1 MQMELKHAFSEGKIG
16 TLTLKNRFIMS
27 PMGTHLSDE
36 NEFITQGL
44 IDYHVARA
52 KGGVAL
58 NITEFSSVHPTT
70 REAHLPGAYDDKFI
84 PGMRKLVDAVHEVGG
99 KICLQIWHAGR
110 QTSSR
115 ITGQPTIAPSA
126 IPHVVYREMPLEM
139 TKDQIREIVEAYGDA
154 AVRAKKA
161 GFDAVELHGAH
172 GYLLNQFMS
181 AYSNKRTD
189 EYGGSLENR
198 TRFAVEVVKNIKEK
212 VGSDFPLSYRIT
224 ANEYVPEGL
233 TIEDTVIAAK
243 LLEEAGVDV
252 IHVSNGLFEGLQ
264 HTIAPID
271 VPVGFNVPNAAA
283 IKAAVSIPV
292 IAVGRIND
300 PVLADKLVEEGK
312 CDFIAL
318 GRASLADP
326 EFVVKA
332 EEGRYDDIIKC
343 IACNQG
349 CVGGQCPDKDHV
361 GPACLRNPATAR
373 ERAYQLKRAEVIKK
387 VLVIGGGAAG
397 LEAATTLKRR
407 GHEVI
412 LCEKSNSLGGQ
423 FYLAGKAPT
432 KGEMSEAALQ
442 MGRIAD
448 RSGVDIRLNTEVT
461 KEIIEQINPDEIV
474 VATGSKP
481 FIPSIPGHDKENVL
495 IAHDVLRG
503 TVQTE
508 GTVAIIGGGL
518 VGVETAE
525 LLTSQGKKVIIV
537 EMLDEVAKELV
548 YLRKIFA
555 IEFINKHDIKT
566 YVNSKCIEIK
576 DNSIVIEKDGS
587 TEEIHGIGSVVM
599 AVGSKADNTVT
610 EILKNMNYPYHVI
623 GDALQARKAINAIWE
638 AAAIGRAI

>member
-1 MQMELKHAFSEGKIG
+1 MELKNVLSEGKFG
-16 TLTLKNRFIMS
+16 TLTLKNRFIM
-27 PMGTHLSDE
+27 PAMGTHMSDE
-36 NEFITQGL
+36 QGFITQGL
-44 IDYHVARA
+44 IDYHVERA
-52 KGGVAL
+52 KGGMAL

-70 REAHLPGAYDDKFI
+70 AEAHLPGAYDDKYI
-84 PGMRKLVDAVHEVGG
+84 PGLKKLVDAVHEVGG

-115 ITGQPTIAPSA
+115 ITGRPIIGASP

-139 TKDQIREIVEAYGDA
+139 TKEQIKEIVEAYGDA

-212 VGSDFPLSYRIT
+212 VGKDFPLSYRIT

-243 LLEEAGVDV
+243 LLEEAGIDV
-252 IHVSNGLFEGLQ
+252 IHVSNGLFERLQ
-264 HTIAPID
+264 YTIAPID
-271 VPVGFNVPNAAA
+271 VPVGFNVPNAEA
-283 IKAAVSIPV
+283 IKKAVIIPV

-300 PVLADKLVEEGK
+300 PVYADKLVEEGK
-312 CDFIAL
+312 CDFVAL

-326 EFVVKA
+326 EFVNKTI
-332 EEGRYDDIIKC
+332 EGRIDDIIKC
-343 IACNQG
+343 IGCNQG

-361 GPACLRNPATAR
+361 GPACLRNPSTGR
-373 ERAYQLKRAEVIKK
+373 ESEYEIKPAEVKKK

-407 GHEVI
+407 GHEVV
-412 LCEKSNSLGGQ
+412 LCEKNSSLGGQ

-442 MGRIAD
+442 MGRLAE
-448 RSGVDIRLNTEVT
+448 RAGVDIRLNTEVT
-461 KEIIEQINPDEIV
+461 RELILGINPDEV
-474 VATGSKP
+474 VIASGSKP
-481 FIPSIPGHDKENVL
+481 VIPPIPGHNKENVVT
-495 IAHDVLRG
+495 AHEILSG
-503 TVQTE
+503 NATAE
-508 GTVAIIGGGL
+508 NTVAIIGGGL

-525 LLTSQGKKVIIV
+525 LLTSQGKEVIIV
-537 EMLDEVAKELV
+537 EMLDQVAKELV
-548 YLRKIFA
+548 HLRKIFA
-555 IEFINKHDIKT
+555 LEFINKHNIKT
-566 YVNSKCIEIK
+566 YTDSKCVEIK
-576 DNSIVIEKDGS
+576 ENSIVIEKDAVN
-587 TEEIHGIGSVVM
+587 EEIKGIGTVVM
-599 AVGSKADNTVT
+599 AVGSRADNTMV
-610 EILKNMNYPYHVI
+610 EILKDMNYPYHVI

>member
-1 MQMELKHAFSEGKIG
+1 MELKNALSEGKFG
-16 TLTLKNRFIMS
+16 TLTLKNRFIM
-27 PMGTHLSDE
+27 PAMGTHMSDE

-44 IDYHVARA
+44 IDYHVERA

-70 REAHLPGAYDDKFI
+70 AEAHLPGVYDDKFI
-84 PGMRKLVDAVHEVGG
+84 PGLKKLVDAVHEVGG

-110 QTSSR
+110 QTSSK
-115 ITGQPTIAPSA
+115 ITGQQIIAPSA
-126 IPHVVYREMPLEM
+126 IPHAVFQEMPLEM
-139 TKDQIREIVEAYGDA
+139 TKDQIKEIVEAYGDA

-189 EYGGSLENR
+189 DYGGTLENR

-212 VGSDFPLSYRIT
+212 VGKDFPLSYRIS
-224 ANEYVPEGL
+224 ANEHVPEGL

-252 IHVSNGLFEGLQ
+252 IHVSNGLFELLQ
-264 HTIAPID
+264 YTIAPID
-271 VPVGFNVPNAAA
+271 VPVGFNVPNATA
-283 IKAAVSIPV
+283 IKSAVNIPV

-300 PVLADKLVEEGK
+300 PVFADKLIEEGK
-312 CDFIAL
+312 CDFVAL

-326 EFVVKA
+326 EFVNKA
-332 EEGRYDDIIKC
+332 KEGRIDDIIKC
-343 IACNQG
+343 IGCNQG
-349 CVGGQCPDKDHV
+349 CVGGQCPDKNHV
-361 GPACLRNPATAR
+361 GPACLRNPATGR
-373 ERAYQLKRAEVIKK
+373 EKIYEIKPAQVHKK

-407 GHEVI
+407 GHKVI
-412 LCEKSNSLGGQ
+412 LCEKTNQLGGQ

-442 MGRIAD
+442 MGRVAE
-448 RSGVDIRLNTEVT
+448 RVGVEIRLNTEVT
-461 KEIIEQINPDEIV
+461 RKLIKEINPDEIV

-481 FIPSIPGHDKENVL
+481 VVPQIPGYNRENVVT
-495 IAHDVLRG
+495 AHDVLRG
-503 TVQTE
+503 TAEVE
-508 GTVAIIGGGL
+508 NTVAIIGGGL

-525 LLTSQGKKVIIV
+525 LLTSQGKEVTII

-548 YLRKIFA
+548 HLRKVFA
-555 IEFINKHDIKT
+555 IDFIKKHNIKT
-566 YVNSKCIEIK
+566 YTNSKCIEIK
-576 DNSIVIEKDGS
+576 DDSIVIESDG
-587 TEEIHGIGSVVM
+587 INKKIQGIGTVVM
-599 AVGSKADNTVT
+599 AVGSKADNTMA
-610 EILKNMNYPYHVI
+610 EILKDMDYPYHVI

-638 AAAIGRAI
+638 AAAIGREI